1 MTDITTIKKSYRKQ
15 YPTQLPKDD
24 YRIYQQWSQ
33 IKYKPNAFK
42 EKRKLEKQLRSLGYG
57 YLLGDLPNKKDIP
70 KEAYQ
75 MIIKYRFLR
84 KIRDKE
90 SMKSIRHTLRDMG
103 LGAFAGDIPTEIK
116 PTLKER
122 YFTDENIISFSNAI
136 NNEVLGFIDTEFT
149 TRRHEILSIGCV
161 LYDTRTHKSYEFYKT
176 AKPIYEK
183 KLSTRCIELTH
194 LTQEEIDKSDSFTDV
209 ITEFKQFLDEHE
221 AGPLMVWGNSDQVSM
236 KTSCS
241 YGKVRFSIKNN
252 IINRLIDIQ
261 PIVSLLRDETR
272 VQFSLQDMKDYYK
285 IDGEVEHHALS
296 DARDLKNV
304 MIRFIDTYKS

>member
-15 YPTQLPKDD
+15 YPTQLPKED
-24 YRIYQQWSQ
+24 YRLYKQWSQ

-42 EKRKLEKQLRSLGYG
+42 EKKKLEKQLRTLGYG
-57 YLLGDLPNKKDIP
+57 YLLGDLPNKKAVS

-75 MIIKYRFLR
+75 MIVKYRFLR

-90 SMKSIRHTLRDMG
+90 SIKPIRNTLREMG
-103 LGAFAGDIPTEIK
+103 LGAFVGDIPSEIK

-122 YFTDENIISFSNAI
+122 YFTNENIVQFSNAI
-136 NNEVLGFIDTEFT
+136 NSEVLGFIDTEFT

-183 KLSTRCIELTH
+183 KLSIRCMELTH
-194 LTQEEIDKSDSFTDV
+194 LTQEEINESDSFNKV
-209 ITEFKQFLDEHE
+209 VCEFKEFLDQHQ
-221 AGPLMVWGNSDQVSM
+221 AGPLMVWGNSDQLSM
-236 KTSCS
+236 KTSCA
-241 YGKVRFSIKNN
+241 YGKVKFSIKND
-252 IINRLIDIQ
+252 ILHRFIDIQ

-272 VQFSLQDMKDYYK
+272 VQFSLQDMKDFYK
-285 IDGEVEHHALS
+285 IEGEVEHHALS

-304 MIRFIDTYKS
+304 MLRFIDTYKS